1 LAAKVNDSVDQPG
14 GQGGMDTSAMTD
26 DQIVAQIAGLIRKC
40 VPDAQAVAISVD
52 SRLVED
58 IGIDSL
64 GAYELIMEAEDLF
77 HIEITDSQVEG
88 IKTIADLIAIVRGP
102 VVQVPNA

>member
-1 LAAKVNDSVDQPG
+1 
-14 GQGGMDTSAMTD
+14 MDTSAMTD
-26 DQIVAQIAGLIRKC
+26 DQIVAQIAGLILKC
-40 VPDAQAVAISVD
+40 VPDAQAVAIGMD

-102 VVQVPNA
+102 IVQGPNA